1 MKRLLFVVFLLMGL
15 TVHGQR
21 FVKTFNTI
29 AELRAANPNDVH
41 TNANVLGYY
50 TINDFGNGN
59 FTYNKTSTATDD
71 GGGVIKPT
79 AYDGRWIRNIGQT
92 FVSPR
97 QFGAKGD
104 YNSTAGTGQDDTAAF
119 QAAINYALANGI
131 QFRLDPGIYQTTS
144 TLTVSNGF
152 AGTLDFGNFN
162 SEQAL
167 GTKAPIVYLNAL
179 NTHFLTMLDPSRIT
193 VKNLALYIK
202 PQNGW
207 QSGSNSDYNS
217 QPQQNDN
224 AYAIRI
230 VGWGTFCNF
239 ENIHTFYGSGLIK
252 NDYDTLLTPRAEARL
267 FNNMGR
273 NLMCRYGRYALD
285 LVAGSGS
292 SWENLYFLS
301 SPGGYTNQTAVSAI
315 RIASFANNETYK
327 RVNIEWSAFTGP
339 MFDFT
344 AAEVHFEGL
353 HVEGI
358 DLPYQASS
366 ARWLID
372 LNGGSFTMSHS
383 RLQDIRA
390 AWGFVTK
397 QGLFYFRGSPQTR
410 LRIDNSII
418 ERLNENPDSETYKL
432 VRYIDNAA
440 GAAYIQVDQL
450 NEADVGYWTNSPS
463 WFGFEERRLPASKRF
478 ESMVNFGDGVNTYS
492 TYYNGSPA
500 LTTYVTSPTNAV
512 GVLRLSSGT
521 TEFNATLLQH
531 QNAVVYAGSGVHR
544 MKVRFKLSSL
554 PTVTTDDIILRIGLM
569 NDLSAAPQNAPTDGA
584 YLQLWLNM
592 GYGDDRIVLVT
603 RASSSENKIQLFPAS
618 YTNGD
623 VWYETEVIINNDRQQ
638 VRAYSNPRNTT
649 YQANLTTTIPAATT
663 ALRPQIQFVKRGA
676 APATDVKLDVDYIE
690 VISAP
695 NGIY

>member
-1 MKRLLFVVFLLMGL
+1 MKQFLFAVFLLIGL
-15 TVHGQR
+15 TAHGQR

-50 TINDFGNGN
+50 TPNDLGGGN
-59 FTYNKTSTATDD
+59 FTYDKSSTATDD
-71 GGGVIKPT
+71 SGSALKPT
-79 AYDGRWIRNIGQT
+79 SYNGRWLRNFGQT

-97 QFGAKGD
+97 QFGAKGN

-119 QAAINYALANGI
+119 QAAINYAMASGI
-131 QFRLDPGIYQTTS
+131 TFRLDPGLYQTTS

-162 SEQAL
+162 SEQAV
-167 GTKAPIVYLNAL
+167 GTKAPIVYLNTT
-179 NTHFLTMLDPSRIT
+179 NTHFLTMLDPNRVT

-207 QSGSNSDYNS
+207 GLSDYYS

-230 VGWGTFCNF
+230 VGWGTFSNF
-239 ENIHTFYGSGLIK
+239 ENIHAFYGSGLIK
-252 NDYDTLLTPRAEARL
+252 NDFDTNLTSRTEAQL

-292 SWENLYFLS
+292 SWENLYFLTS
-301 SPGGYTNQTAVSAI
+301 SGGYTNQTAVSAI
-315 RIASFANNETYK
+315 RVQKYMNNETFK
-327 RVNIEWSAFTGP
+327 RANFEWSSFTGP
-339 MFDFT
+339 MLDLSS
-344 AAEVHFEGL
+344 AEVHFEGL

-358 DLPYQASS
+358 NLPYQSNS
-366 ARWLID
+366 ERWLID
-372 LNGGSFTMSHS
+372 INGGSFTMSHS
-383 RLQDIRA
+383 RLQNIRA
-390 AWGFVTK
+390 DWGFVTK

-410 LRIDNSII
+410 VRIDNSII
-418 ERLNENPDSETYKL
+418 EQLNENPDPETYKL

-440 GAAYIQVDQL
+440 GASYIQVDQL

-463 WFGFEERRLPASKRF
+463 WYGFDERRLPASKRF
-478 ESMVNFGDGVNTYS
+478 ESMANFGDGANPYS
-492 TYYNGSPA
+492 IYYNKSPA
-500 LTTYVTSPTNAV
+500 AATYVTTATNAT

-531 QNAVVYAGSGVHR
+531 QNAVVYAGAGVHR
-544 MKVRFKLSSL
+544 MKVRFKLSAL
-554 PTVTTDDIILRIGLM
+554 PTVTTDDIIVRIGLM

-592 GYGDDRIVLVT
+592 GYGDDRMVLVT
-603 RASSSENKIQLFPAS
+603 RASSSENKAQLFSAS
-618 YTNGD
+618 YTAAD
-623 VWYETEVIINNDRQQ
+623 TWYEAELILNNDRQQ
-638 VRAYSNPRNTT
+638 VRAYSNPRKTT

-663 ALRPQIQFVKRGA
+663 ALKPQIQFVKRGS
-676 APATDVKLDVDYIE
+676 APATDVKLDLDYVE
-690 VISAP
+690 VLSAP